1 MRLPS
6 ILPALFALTLPL
18 VSGCLHASA
27 KSVSDSPPL
36 AAPPA
41 PARVVETVDA
51 APVAPAPLPLVEE
64 PPRQPI
70 RPPAGPS
77 PTPRVGTVPSRAQE
91 TPRSE
96 PPPADP
102 PTQAVEAPPKPAPT
116 LQTTPAGAEA
126 EVERAIRTVI
136 VRTNADL
143 GRVDYRRL
151 NQDARSQYD
160 TAKRFI
166 QQAEEAL
173 RPPRNLVFARNLVD
187 KAAAL
192 AAQLAGR

>member
-1 MRLPS
+1 VL
-6 ILPALFALTLPL
+6 L
-18 VSGCLHASA
+18 SGCLHASA
-27 KSVSDSPPL
+27 KSASDTPPL
-36 AAPPA
+36 VAPRA
-41 PARVVETVDA
+41 PERVIETVDA
-51 APVAPAPLPLVEE
+51 APVAPLPLVEE

-70 RPPAGPS
+70 RTPAGP
-77 PTPRVGTVPSRAQE
+77 PPAPRVGAAPPRAQE

-96 PPPADP
+96 APPSDS
-102 PTQAVEAPPKPAPT
+102 PTQAAEPPPKPAPT

-126 EVERAIRTVI
+126 EVERAIRAVI
-136 VRTNADL
+136 ARTNVDL
-143 GRVDYRRL
+143 SRVDYRRL
-151 NQDARSQYD
+151 NQDARTQYD